1 LAENLKQ
8 MKEENDKL
16 LQRVQGC
23 DDLIRDYEE
32 KLGTIPLLQEKIKAL
47 EKIALQVIFLM

>member
-1 LAENLKQ
+1 
-8 MKEENDKL
+8 MKDENDRL
-16 LQRVQGC
+16 MQRVQGC

-47 EKIALQVIFLM
+47 EKIALQVIFFV